1 MMSKLVRSGKSGKVS
16 YTLKRS
22 KPGQATFSDVILP
35 DGKIIRRV
43 DEAVHRRAL
52 SNVSRTYKEKA

>member
-1 MMSKLVRSGKSGKVS
+1 MTKAPKIAKSGLIS

-22 KPGQATFSDVILP
+22 KPGQSVISDVVLP

-43 DEAVHRRAL
+43 DEGLHRRAL
-52 SNVSRTYKEKA
+52 LNAARVYKEKA